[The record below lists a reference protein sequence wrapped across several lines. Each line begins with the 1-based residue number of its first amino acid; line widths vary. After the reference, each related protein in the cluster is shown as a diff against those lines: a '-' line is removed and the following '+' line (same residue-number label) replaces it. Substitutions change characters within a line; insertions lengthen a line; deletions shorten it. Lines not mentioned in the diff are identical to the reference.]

1 MVILPPVILSSWN
14 PLSFDLDGNAGITA
28 KVIGAVLGKAALA
41 NPTYVGIGLS
51 YLDNKGM
58 SYSDLGAEA
67 LRAVGAITPD
77 AIVSLLWLNII
88 GVPATS
94 ANKAPFLKILA
105 DGKMPGDLVV
115 LAADTDYNTTNIGL
129 VGLMQTGIDYTLG

>member
-28 KVIGAVLGKAALA
+28 KVIGAVRGIAALT
-41 NPTYVGIGLS
+41 NPTYVGIGIS
-51 YLDNKGM
+51 YLDKGM
-58 SYSDLGAEA
+58 SYSDLGAET
-67 LRAVGAITPD
+67 LRVVGAITPD
-77 AIVSLLWLNII
+77 TIVSLLWLNII

-94 ANKAPFLKILA
+94 TNKAPYIKMLA
-105 DGKMPGDLVV
+105 DGMMPGDLVV
-115 LAADTDYNTTNIGL
+115 FAADTIYNTNNIGL